1 MSTAC
6 SRSALSRPPPAGA
19 GVEKVR
25 AGRTG
30 KRTERPSPIGER
42 IAIYRVR
49 RGISQVVLAGLVG
62 RSESWLSQ
70 VERGVRDVDRVSVL
84 VELAKVLRVELSE
97 LVGQSLILGSPAGG
111 HEYVNAAVIRA
122 ALTDVR
128 PSVGLGADEPAD
140 VDALALAV
148 REFQATY
155 QAARYV
161 AAGETVTGLIHRAQH
176 TVVSTQGGQ
185 RRQALRLLAEVYA
198 STAALL
204 SRVGE
209 AGLSWVAADR
219 AVLVAQHTADP
230 ELVALGIYRLAQAL
244 LRAGEVDDAHRV
256 ATAAAADL
264 GVLPSVS
271 VPGLSLQ
278 GALLL
283 TGALAAARGGD
294 GRESLLLLRKA
305 SEVAD
310 AVGEDRN
317 DYFTAFGPTNVALHA
332 VGSAVELGDAPDV
345 IRQAERVDPDRFPA
359 GLAGRRSQLFVDLA
373 WAYGQQRNDP
383 AAVFSLIEA
392 ERIAPEVLRYDPAT
406 CDLLRA
412 CLRRER
418 RTALP
423 GLRPLA
429 QRVGII
435 G

>member
-1 MSTAC
+1 M
-6 SRSALSRPPPAGA
+6 
-19 GVEKVR
+19 ER
-25 AGRTG
+25 ARG
-30 KRTERPSPIGER
+30 IGER
-42 IAIYRVR
+42 IAIYRTR

-97 LVGQSLILGSPAGG
+97 LVGQPLTLGRPAGAHG
-111 HEYVNAAVIRA
+111 YVNAAAVRA
-122 ALTDVR
+122 ALTDIR
-128 PSVGLGADEPAD
+128 PSVDPESDGPPD
-140 VDALALAV
+140 VDGLVVAV
-148 REFQATY
+148 RELQATY
-155 QAARYV
+155 QAAGYV
-161 AAGETVTGLIHRAQH
+161 AAGEMVTSLVQRAQH
-176 TVVSTQGGQ
+176 AVVSAHGEG
-185 RRQALRLLAEVYA
+185 RRRALRLLVDVYA

-219 AVLVAQHTADP
+219 AVLVAQHTGDP
-230 ELVALGIYRLAQAL
+230 ELVTLGIYRLAQAL
-244 LRAGEVDDAHRV
+244 LRAGEVDDAYRV

-264 GVLPSVS
+264 ATAPSAS
-271 VPGLSLQ
+271 VPGLSLR

-294 GRESLLLLRKA
+294 GRESLVLLREA
-305 SEVAD
+305 GAVAD
-310 AVGEDRN
+310 TVGEDRN
-317 DYFTAFGPTNVALHA
+317 DHFTAFGPTNVALHA
-332 VGSAVELGDAPDV
+332 VGSAVELGDAADV
-345 IRQAERVDPDRFPA
+345 IRQGERVDPGRFGV
-359 GLAGRRSQLFVDLA
+359 GLAGRRSQLYVDLA

-383 AAVFSLIEA
+383 AVVFSLIEA
-392 ERIAPEVLRYDPAT
+392 ERIAPEVLRYDPTAR
-406 CDLLRA
+406 DLLGA

-435 G
+435 A